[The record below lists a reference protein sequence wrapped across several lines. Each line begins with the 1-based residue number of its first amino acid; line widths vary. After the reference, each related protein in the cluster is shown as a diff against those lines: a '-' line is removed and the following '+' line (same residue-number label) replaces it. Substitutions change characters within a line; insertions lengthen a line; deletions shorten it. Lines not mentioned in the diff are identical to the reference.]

1 MDLRYSHDD
10 EVFRS
15 EIRCWLEREVPTH
28 GPPPDNSDWP
38 ARRAYDT
45 SWQRKLHEGGYAGL
59 AWPADHGGRGA
70 PISQQLVYLEE
81 YARANAPYISV
92 NFVGLMHAGP
102 RFLRTGGRVRSGIAA
117 NTGGARW

>member
-1 MDLRYSHDD
+1 MDLGFTAEEEAFRD
-10 EVFRS
+10 EVRTWFDRNLPAEWRLRGVGGFR
-15 EIRCWLEREVPTH
+15 EDEETDLQRQ
-28 GPPPDNSDWP
+28 
-38 ARRAYDT
+38 
-45 SWQRKLHEGGYAGL
+45 WQRKLHEGGYAGL

-102 RFLRTGGRVRSGIAA
+102 TLIAA
-117 NTGGARW
+117 GSTTC